1 VGVRSLLDAVE
12 AEKQAED
19 NGRAQAKYK
28 AGGHN

>member
-19 NGRAQAKYK
+19 NARAQAEY
-28 AGGHN
+28 AGGR